1 MIAKFLAVS
10 LAASCIFAV
19 GLARAAYLPPAAPA
33 PTLAATPARRR
44 SPEAYIVTVQVI
56 GAVTPSFP
64 GSSVVRPYP
73 FPGFSVRAAGEPERF
88 SAPDDGFG
96 VPVFEAD
103 GLRAGPVA
111 NFVFRRGER
120 DGLHGVQPV
129 GLTHEVGGFVE
140 YFAFDHFRARAELR
154 QAVDGHEGFVASLGA
169 DFYGEANSFR
179 LSVGPRLNLGDN
191 RYANAYFSVTP
202 VEAILNGRLEP
213 SSGHGRLHRRR
224 RRRHLALRFHAQSER
239 HRLRRAAMADRQ
251 RRGQSDSQHGGLA
264 RSVHG
269 GRLGQPV
276 VRGGEVLVR
285 CSRVPAARH
294 APANCS
300 SSASRASAMRR

>member
-19 GLARAAYLPPAAPA
+19 GLARAADSPPAAPA
-33 PTLAATPARRR
+33 PTLAATPAPAA

-213 SSGHGRLHRRR
+213 YQATAGFTAAGGV
-224 RRRHLALRFHAQSER
+224 ATLRYDFTPNLNATVYAGLQWLTGSV
-239 HRLRRAAMADRQ
+239 
-251 RRGQSDSQHGGLA
+251 GGSPIPNMVGSRDQFTA
-264 RSVHG
+264 GVSVSRSF
-269 GRLGQPV
+269 
-276 VRGGEVLVR
+276 EV
-285 CSRVPAARH
+285 AKFW
-294 APANCS
+294 
-300 SSASRASAMRR
+300 